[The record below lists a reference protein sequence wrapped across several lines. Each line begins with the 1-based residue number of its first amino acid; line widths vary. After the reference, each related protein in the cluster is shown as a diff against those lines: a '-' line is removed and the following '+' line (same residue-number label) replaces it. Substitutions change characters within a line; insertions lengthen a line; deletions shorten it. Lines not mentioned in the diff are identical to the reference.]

1 MNTSKIP
8 NIPCF
13 TGFLVSAHAWAMD
26 PVPRP
31 ASLEKIPL
39 ETPFFIL
46 RNRLPTTPPVIAEGW
61 NAPSIMEANTPVSYT
76 HLYRI
81 ETAEKRSIRFVID
94 NATVYPDGQ
103 MGNNRYTLMDQYG
116 NLICTVCQDNQ
127 EQKGILEL
135 IKHGEKLY
143 GASDREGT
151 ALKEKIST
159 SHFRRIW
166 NAAEYE
172 VRDQVFEYQ
181 DAPIEGAVFEVYAA
195 EDIYTQELDH
205 RLLEEYGVDTD
216 AYLCLL
222 YTSRCV

>member
-1 MNTSKIP
+1 
-8 NIPCF
+8 
-13 TGFLVSAHAWAMD
+13 
-26 PVPRP
+26 
-31 ASLEKIPL
+31 
-39 ETPFFIL
+39 
-46 RNRLPTTPPVIAEGW
+46 
-61 NAPSIMEANTPVSYT
+61 ME
-76 HLYRI
+76 I
-81 ETAEKRSIRFVID
+81 
-94 NATVYPDGQ
+94 
-103 MGNNRYTLMDQYG
+103 
-116 NLICTVCQDNQ
+116 LICTVCQDNQ

-195 EDIYTQELDH
+195 EDIYTQELDR

-216 AYLCLL
+216 AYLVWHQDEKIATLTTDRTGYAYLADL
-222 YTSRCV
+222 YIGSYYIREVTAGDGFVLNPEVQYFSLPHRSRL